1 MLDQRPTDSRTTVM
15 TASSADDDTVANKH
29 AAPLPAYLV
38 SEMSRARLIET
49 MESLHFNSRGEC
61 RVVLDEGVRDFLVRA
76 IKPPR

>member
-1 MLDQRPTDSRTTVM
+1 M
-15 TASSADDDTVANKH
+15 AAGADDTVTTTKH

-61 RVVLDEGVRDFLVRA
+61 KVVLDEGVRDYLLRA

>member
-1 MLDQRPTDSRTTVM
+1 MPG
-15 TASSADDDTVANKH
+15 DDDQAITKRTSPIPNY
-29 AAPLPAYLV
+29 PYLV

-61 RVVLDEGVRDFLVRA
+61 KVTLDEGVRDFLVRA